1 MVADRQLT
9 YVKLQ
14 MSHAAASHIVMLI
27 ASASA
32 QGHGEE

>member
-1 MVADRQLT
+1 
-9 YVKLQ
+9 